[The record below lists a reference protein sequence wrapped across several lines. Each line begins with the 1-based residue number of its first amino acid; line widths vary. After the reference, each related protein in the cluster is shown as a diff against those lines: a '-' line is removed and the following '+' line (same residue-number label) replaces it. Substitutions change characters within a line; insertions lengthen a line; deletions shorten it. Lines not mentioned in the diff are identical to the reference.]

1 MKRFGIY
8 LVLVLFTRVT
18 FGQVPLN
25 LEFNNLTIREGLK
38 VDLNQI
44 SGKLQI
50 RSYGD
55 MWFNLASNLVEVG
68 EIPNGILFP
77 VSIFPDSTIIWGF
90 DQLSNQPIFASIHG
104 LADVINP
111 SRTPSGWL
119 DEWGDTVVDSVL
131 IPYLYI
137 RNSNTSCID
146 TVLIDFLKS
155 EPLTSYF
162 DINGN
167 SEYDDGEFK
176 HMSIKHTGTTDAIVS
191 DQVFRTD
198 TILLTVNDSTYDV
211 KIKELIIDVNDSV
224 ASGDRY
230 GVYIR
235 FKPGY
240 EWKANNDTL
249 SNYNDFMML
258 AREQVTGES
267 PKMIWSENAGFCSYI
282 NDVSTRYNFGLF
294 ASNLIPGVIQNPGFP
309 VEHIQVAYKL
319 TTTVLSVNE
328 IDGFIEGVAIFP
340 NPAKKSTQL
349 NFKLMKT
356 NQVDLKIYNSLGT
369 LVLQNDLGLLNTGS
383 HIHEVNI
390 SQLSDG
396 FYILRINNVS
406 QKLVVK

>member
-1 MKRFGIY
+1 MNKFGLY
-8 LVLVLFTRVT
+8 LLFFLFITAT
-18 FGQVPLN
+18 FGQGPFN
-25 LEFNNLTIREGLK
+25 IEFNNLTIRKDLK
-38 VDLNQI
+38 VELNQP
-44 SGKLQI
+44 SGQLQI

-55 MWFNLASNLVEVG
+55 IWFSLASDLVEIG
-68 EIPNGILFP
+68 EIPTGSLFP

-90 DQLSNQPIFASIHG
+90 DQLSDQPIFAGIHG

-119 DEWGDTVVDSVL
+119 DEWGNTVVDSIL
-131 IPYLYI
+131 IPYLYL
-137 RNSNTSCID
+137 RNSNTSVVD
-146 TVLIDFLKS
+146 TILIDFLKN
-155 EPLTSYF
+155 EPLSSYF

-167 SEYDDGEFK
+167 GEYDDGEFA

-191 DQVFRTD
+191 DQIFRTD
-198 TILLTVNDSTYDV
+198 TVLLTVNDSTYDV
-211 KIKELIIDVNDSV
+211 NIKELIIDVNDSV
-224 ASGDRY
+224 DGGDRY

-235 FKPGY
+235 FNPGY
-240 EWKANNDTL
+240 EWKPNDDTL

-267 PKMIWSENAGFCSYI
+267 PKMIWSEDAGFCSYI
-282 NDVSTRYNFGLF
+282 NDISTRYNFGSF
-294 ASNLIPGVIQNPGFP
+294 ASNLIPGVIQYPSYP
-309 VEHIQVAYKL
+309 IEHIQVAYKL

-328 IDGFIEGVAIFP
+328 IDGFIEGIAIFP

-349 NFKLMKT
+349 NFKLIKT

-383 HIHEVNI
+383 HIHEVNV